1 MKYAYSNI
9 QIFTLNSNL
18 EWLYVLK
25 WQTQMFNLLDT
36 GIQLFEARFF

>member
-9 QIFTLNSNL
+9 QIFTLNSNS

-36 GIQLFEARFF
+36 RVQLFKAHFL